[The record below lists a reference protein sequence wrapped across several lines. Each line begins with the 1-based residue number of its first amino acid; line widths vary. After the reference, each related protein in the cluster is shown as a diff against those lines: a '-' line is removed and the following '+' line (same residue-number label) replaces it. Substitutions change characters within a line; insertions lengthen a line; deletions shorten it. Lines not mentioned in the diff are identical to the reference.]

1 MTTGRRPSLPQA
13 AARQD
18 ERELA
23 RLWPAGRLRTHARRP
38 RASPAESAGG
48 APQVSLVLPSLQD
61 SLGPGATYLL
71 FAGVG
76 VVAVGTIYAIVP
88 VRGQCR
94 VPLYHKTPAGRY

>member
-1 MTTGRRPSLPQA
+1 M
-13 AARQD
+13 
-18 ERELA
+18 
-23 RLWPAGRLRTHARRP
+23 
-38 RASPAESAGG
+38 
-48 APQVSLVLPSLQD
+48 LPSLQD